1 MEGISIWQLI
11 IVMVILLLLFGTK
24 KVRSIGTDL
33 GHSIRGFKQALNKK
47 EDDTNTDTMSEK
59 TDEKKEDKQ

>member
-11 IVMVILLLLFGTK
+11 IVMVILLMLFGTK

-33 GHSIRGFKQALNKK
+33 GHSIRGFKQALNTR
-47 EDDTNTDTMSEK
+47 DGDNIDILSEK
-59 TDEKKEDKQ
+59 TSSPKNI